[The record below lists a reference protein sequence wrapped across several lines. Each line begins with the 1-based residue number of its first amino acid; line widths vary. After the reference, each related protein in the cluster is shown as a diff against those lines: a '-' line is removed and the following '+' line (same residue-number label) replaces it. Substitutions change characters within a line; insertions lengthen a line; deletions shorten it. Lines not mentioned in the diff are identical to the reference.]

1 MNISTLSIPLTTTAE
16 QVDKLI
22 ALQNAF
28 AMVCNALAPVV
39 RDTRCW
45 SRVAL
50 HHMMYRSLREQF
62 PQIGSQMVCNAI
74 YSVSRTSRLI
84 FQAEQSPFNIQ
95 RYADKTLPLL
105 QFLPTAPVYFDRHT
119 LSIKPG
125 SLSMYTLDGRMR
137 FEVNLSAEDLARFKT
152 LKLSEVVLNHTN
164 SAFTLNFSFVDGQAL
179 GEAEDAA
186 ELLKAEDP
194 SLLPEYVVVE
204 QSEEGALVHSAASAL
219 SATLAGHAPQ
229 KEPHALN
236 AQNQQVQKARQDQ
249 QAQSHPRDP
258 LNSSPP
264 PGSSR
269 PHSQVESG
277 PRIALMLQPATA
289 MAPFMTQVV
298 PKPQPESDMKLKT
311 VVMHSVTGLSG
322 VNVTI
327 KQESV
332 TLKPNT
338 PTGASS

>member
-16 QVDKLI
+16 QLEKLV

-28 AMVCNALAPVV
+28 ALVCNALAPVV

-84 FQAEQSPFNIQ
+84 FQSEQSPFNIQ
-95 RYADKTLPLL
+95 RYADKNLPLL

-137 FEVNLSAEDLARFKT
+137 FEVNLSAEDLVRFKT
-152 LKLSEVVLNHTN
+152 LKLSEVVLNLTN
-164 SAFTLNFSFVDGQAL
+164 EIYTLNFSFADEL
-179 GEAEDAA
+179 NDAEENA

-194 SLLPEYVVVE
+194 SFLPEYVVVE
-204 QSEEGALVHSAASAL
+204 QSEN
-219 SATLAGHAPQ
+219 AP
-229 KEPHALN
+229 ALN
-236 AQNQQVQKARQDQ
+236 APISPI
-249 QAQSHPRDP
+249 AQ
-258 LNSSPP
+258 
-264 PGSSR
+264 
-269 PHSQVESG
+269 G
-277 PRIALMLQPATA
+277 PRIELMLQPATA

-338 PTGASS
+338 QTGASS

>member
-16 QVDKLI
+16 QVEKLV

-28 AMVCNALAPVV
+28 ALVCNALSPVV

-84 FQAEQSPFNIQ
+84 FQAEHSPFNIQ
-95 RYADKTLPLL
+95 RYADKNLPLL

-119 LSIKPG
+119 LSIKLG

-152 LKLSEVVLNHTN
+152 LKLSEVVLNLTN
-164 SAFTLNFSFVDGQAL
+164 EVFTLNFSFADEL
-179 GEAEDAA
+179 SDAEENA
-186 ELLKAEDP
+186 ELLKVEDP
-194 SLLPEYVVVE
+194 SFLPEYVVVE
-204 QSEEGALVHSAASAL
+204 QSEN
-219 SATLAGHAPQ
+219 AP
-229 KEPHALN
+229 AIN
-236 AQNQQVQKARQDQ
+236 APMPPI
-249 QAQSHPRDP
+249 AQ
-258 LNSSPP
+258 
-264 PGSSR
+264 
-269 PHSQVESG
+269 G
-277 PRIALMLQPATA
+277 PRIELMLQPPSAQ
-289 MAPFMTQVV
+289 APFMTQVV
-298 PKPQPESDMKLKT
+298 PKPQPQSNMKLKT

-322 VNVTI
+322 INVTI
-327 KQESV
+327 KQEDV
-332 TLKPNT
+332 TLTPNT
-338 PTGASS
+338 QTGASS

>member
-16 QVDKLI
+16 QVEKLV

-28 AMVCNALAPVV
+28 ALVCNALAPVV

-84 FQAEQSPFNIQ
+84 FQAEHSPFNIQ
-95 RYADKTLPLL
+95 RYADKNLPLL

-152 LKLSEVVLNHTN
+152 LKLSEVVLNLTN
-164 SAFTLNFSFVDGQAL
+164 EVFTLNFSFANELSD
-179 GEAEDAA
+179 AEENA
-186 ELLKAEDP
+186 ELLKVEDP
-194 SLLPEYVVVE
+194 SFLPEYVVVE
-204 QSEEGALVHSAASAL
+204 QSEN
-219 SATLAGHAPQ
+219 AP
-229 KEPHALN
+229 AIN
-236 AQNQQVQKARQDQ
+236 APMPPI
-249 QAQSHPRDP
+249 AQ
-258 LNSSPP
+258 
-264 PGSSR
+264 
-269 PHSQVESG
+269 G
-277 PRIALMLQPATA
+277 PRIELMLQPPSAQ
-289 MAPFMTQVV
+289 APFMTQVV
-298 PKPQPESDMKLKT
+298 PKPQPQSNMKLKT

-322 VNVTI
+322 INVTI
-327 KQESV
+327 KQEDV
-332 TLKPNT
+332 ALTPNT
-338 PTGASS
+338 QTGASS